1 MPLLL
6 LVLVAVSAGLGS
18 GLAAWRYPR
27 LSAGSSAPAFTAARK
42 VGESAAAH
50 SRFRRTLVLRLDAS
64 AATGLALTLALLLT
78 IVGGLGLGAL
88 AYLERTNGHLNR
100 VDRSVAAWGNA
111 HATAFSTHGLDVV
124 TQLGAITGAV
134 LVLAVVLAVAETIR
148 TRSAWIVPFLLV
160 LLAGEEILMNGVKI
174 LADRPRPTFN
184 PAAAGLGPSFP
195 SGHSAT
201 AAAFYAGAALLLS
214 RRRGHVARTVFTGI
228 AVGVAVAVASSRVL
242 LDVHWLSD
250 VIAGLLLGWSW
261 FAVCGIA
268 FGGRLLQF
276 GAPAELAA
284 AVAQD
289 DTSSVRVAHAANDQ
303 RREYAT
309 APRGKG
315 SRRPAP
321 ALGSVRPV
329 RDGHGFQPRVGA
341 GGAQHVPDVVAHR
354 LLAQVQLLGDLR
366 RRSAAFEKLEHLGLT
381 RCEVQV
387 GVCMRLFDEIGDLPE
402 HADHVLATEH
412 GHRAHLDSQSSAV
425 RVDDRN
431 AGVRDPLRADHLR
444 ANSSRARRVSSGAT
458 TVVN

>member
-6 LVLVAVSAGLGS
+6 LVLVAVGAGLGA

-27 LSAGSSAPAFTAARK
+27 LSAGSPAPAFTAARK

-50 SRFRRTLVLRLDAS
+50 SRFRHTIVSRLDAS

-78 IVGGLGLGAL
+78 IVGGLGLGTL
-88 AYLERTNGHLNR
+88 AYLERTNGHLNGI
-100 VDRSVAAWGNA
+100 DRSVAAWGNA
-111 HATAFSTHGLDVV
+111 HATTFSTHGLDVV

-134 LVLAVVLAVAETIR
+134 IVLTLVLAVAETIR

-160 LLAGEEILMNGVKI
+160 LLAGEEILTNTVKA
-174 LADRPRPTFN
+174 LADRARPSFN

-214 RRRGHVARTVFTGI
+214 RRRGHVARSVFTGI

-284 AVAQD
+284 AVAHD
-289 DTSSVRVAHAANDQ
+289 DGREKSSVRLAHAAQ
-303 RREYAT
+303 RARS
-309 APRGKG
+309 G
-315 SRRPAP
+315 SRSYAEE
-321 ALGSVRPV
+321 
-329 RDGHGFQPRVGA
+329 QRVG
-341 GGAQHVPDVVAHR
+341 
-354 LLAQVQLLGDLR
+354 
-366 RRSAAFEKLEHLGLT
+366 
-381 RCEVQV
+381 
-387 GVCMRLFDEIGDLPE
+387 
-402 HADHVLATEH
+402 
-412 GHRAHLDSQSSAV
+412 
-425 RVDDRN
+425 
-431 AGVRDPLRADHLR
+431 
-444 ANSSRARRVSSGAT
+444 
-458 TVVN
+458 